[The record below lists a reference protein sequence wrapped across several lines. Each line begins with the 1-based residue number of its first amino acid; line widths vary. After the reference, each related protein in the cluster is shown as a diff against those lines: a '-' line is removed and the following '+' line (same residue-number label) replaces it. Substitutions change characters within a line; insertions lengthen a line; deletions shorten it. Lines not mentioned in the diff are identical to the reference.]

1 MSQLLRTYLAHVITQ
16 KRAITDPEKLN
27 QSIRSANIDLN
38 PHQVDAAIF
47 AFKSPLSRGAIMAD
61 EVGLGKT
68 IEAGLVINQLWV
80 EGRNRILI
88 LVPAS
93 LRTQWQDELEIHFN
107 LQSHV
112 IDGPSLK
119 KLSKAKTMVNP
130 LHEPGIYIASHNF
143 AYRYE
148 VHCKEVPWDLV
159 IIDEAH
165 RLRNVWRKSNKV
177 DKKIK
182 EAIDGRPKL
191 LLTATPL
198 QNNLMELYGL
208 TSFIDENYLGT
219 EYSYRTLFVNPV
231 NRQKRYSPLKDLQ
244 KRLMGELDPDTGD
257 VNGGILTRTLRNQ
270 VKELVRFTKRLC
282 VTEDFEPND
291 DEMELYNLVS
301 EYLRRPFLA
310 STKATQRNMM
320 ELIYRKILASSSF
333 AIAGTLAN
341 VANFL
346 CKRLQSDF
354 SVEYVDVVDIKEQL
368 KKYLEVEWR
377 KTLTDIDLCKF
388 YKKEKEEI

>member
-1 MSQLLRTYLAHVITQ
+1 MSQLLKTYLAHVITQ
-16 KRAITDPEKLN
+16 KRSISDPEKLN

-107 LQSHV
+107 LKSHV
-112 IDGPSLK
+112 LDGPKLK
-119 KLSKAKTMVNP
+119 KLSKLKTMTNP
-130 LHEPGIYIASHNF
+130 LQEPGIYIASHNF
-143 AYRYE
+143 AYRYD
-148 VHCKEVPWDLV
+148 VHCREVLWDLV

-165 RLRNVWRKSNKV
+165 RLRNVWRKTNKV
-177 DKKIK
+177 AKAIRT
-182 EAIDGRPKL
+182 AIDGRPKL

-219 EYSYRTLFVNPV
+219 EYSYRTLFG
-231 NRQKRYSPLKDLQ
+231 KY
-244 KRLMGELDPDTGD
+244 
-257 VNGGILTRTLRNQ
+257 
-270 VKELVRFTKRLC
+270 
-282 VTEDFEPND
+282 
-291 DEMELYNLVS
+291 
-301 EYLRRPFLA
+301 PFFKTH
-310 STKATQRNMM
+310 SGK
-320 ELIYRKILASSSF
+320 LI
-333 AIAGTLAN
+333 N
-341 VANFL
+341 V
-346 CKRLQSDF
+346 
-354 SVEYVDVVDIKEQL
+354 V
-368 KKYLEVEWR
+368 W
-377 KTLTDIDLCKF
+377 
-388 YKKEKEEI
+388 